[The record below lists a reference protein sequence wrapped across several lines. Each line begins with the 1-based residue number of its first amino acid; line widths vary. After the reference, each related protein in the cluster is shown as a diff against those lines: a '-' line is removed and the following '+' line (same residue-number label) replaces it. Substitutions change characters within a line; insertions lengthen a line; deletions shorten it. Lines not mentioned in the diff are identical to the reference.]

1 MEPDTR
7 LSPEDH
13 TRYLSPTQHIDCDAK
28 VIIRYVDEAILGLD
42 GDKAKAIALFDAVRD
57 DILYDPYY
65 YDLSPGGMRASS
77 VLKKGRGYCV
87 AKALLFTAAAR
98 AAGIPARLGF
108 ADVKNHL
115 STERLRK
122 LMGTDLFVY
131 HGYSELFLGG
141 RWTKVT
147 PTFNASLCEKFG
159 VLPMD
164 FDGENDCLFHPFNSE
179 GHQHMEYVRD
189 RGPYDDVPVDEIIQA
204 SLDAYPTLFRNLKS
218 LGGKESIGS
227 FAEEAESERPQP
239 KSPDKE

>member
-7 LSPEDH
+7 LSSVDR
-13 TRYLSPTQHIDCDAK
+13 TRYLAPTQHIDCDTDA
-28 VIIRYVDEAILGLD
+28 IIGYAEGATLGLE

-65 YDLSPGGMRASS
+65 YDLSPGGMRASA

-87 AKALLFTAAAR
+87 AKALLFTATAR
-98 AAGIPARLGF
+98 AAGIPSRLGF

-141 RWTKVT
+141 KWVKAT
-147 PTFNASLCEKFG
+147 PTFNASLCKKFG
-159 VLPMD
+159 VHPME
-164 FDGENDCLFHPFNSE
+164 FDGKNDCLFHPFDAE
-179 GHQHMEYVRD
+179 GRKHMEYVRD
-189 RGPYDDVPVDEIIQA
+189 RGPYDDVPVDEIMQA
-204 SLDAYPTLFRNLKS
+204 SLEAYPTLFSTLKS
-218 LGGKESIGS
+218 LGGGDRTGN
-227 FAEEAESERPQP
+227 FAKEAESERPHP
-239 KSPDKE
+239 KPPVKE